1 MNETLPKQKVS
12 AQHSDAVV
20 YTAEKETLKTDRSR
34 GAAAGGGGLWHFK
47 QCGNWVSSQRTGS
60 AEECK
65 RNLKKM
71 RARAKKASESGRN
84 HQRAPSKSLPSRRR
98 SVAAFNVLCRK
109 LLFIQPRK
117 DVVVFPAIQCVVVVL
132 CQGGEKKLTCHKL
145 RNASECINSVFQT
158 NPGIVTLCGSYRKRL
173 RAQAEMSIIFWQRVA
188 PAS

>member
-1 MNETLPKQKVS
+1 MRRLQNKEVS

-34 GAAAGGGGLWHFK
+34 GAAAGGGGPWHFK

-71 RARAKKASESGRN
+71 RAKKASEIGRN
-84 HQRAPSKSLPSRRR
+84 HQGAPSKPLPSRRR
-98 SVAAFNVLCRK
+98 SAAAVNVLRRK

-117 DVVVFPAIQCVVVVL
+117 DVVVFPAIQCVVVIL
-132 CQGGEKKLTCHKL
+132 CQGGGKKNWHATSLGMPV
-145 RNASECINSVFQT
+145 NASIASFRT
-158 NPGIVTLCGSYRKRL
+158 NPGLVTLSGSYRKRL
-173 RAQAEMSIIFWQRVA
+173 SAQAEMSIIFSQRVA
-188 PAS
+188 TAI